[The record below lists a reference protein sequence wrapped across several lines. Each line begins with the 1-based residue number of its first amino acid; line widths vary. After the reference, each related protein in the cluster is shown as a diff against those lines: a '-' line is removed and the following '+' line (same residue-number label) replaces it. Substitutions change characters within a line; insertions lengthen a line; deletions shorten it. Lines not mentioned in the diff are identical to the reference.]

1 MTNGFK
7 LLLVSVVWSITACA
21 ATTVYNVKVNGITA
35 PGAHSLSP
43 TYVLFPANPGI
54 KVTDLE
60 FIEYVN
66 YIDSALKSRV
76 FTKVH
81 DLSEAGLVIGVSY
94 GIGDPKSS
102 TQSRTY
108 TYTPP
113 KKDDDG
119 KKPTGFWDGF
129 AKGIG
134 STSSSQPTTTT
145 TTTTYHRFL
154 VLEAFD
160 CQVSNQTNQLVPVW
174 KNTVASR
181 GTTGDLRVVF
191 PYLVAASV
199 DYLGK
204 NTKKEITVSINAGDP
219 SVKSLIK

>member
-1 MTNGFK
+1 MTTVYK
-7 LLLVSVVWSITACA
+7 LLLLSVVWSITACA
-21 ATTVYNVKVNGITA
+21 GTTVYTVKTNGITA
-35 PGAHSLSP
+35 PGAQSSSP
-43 TYVLFPANPGI
+43 TYVLFSANPGI

-60 FIEYVN
+60 FIEYVD
-66 YIDSALKSRV
+66 YIDSALKSRG

-81 DLSEAGLVIGVSY
+81 DLSEASLVIGVSY
-94 GIGDPKSS
+94 GIGDPESS
-102 TQSRTY
+102 TQSSSY

-119 KKPTGFWDGF
+119 NKPTGFWDGF

-134 STSSSQPTTTT
+134 STSSKHTSTT

-160 CQVSNQTNQLVPVW
+160 CQVSNQKNQLVPVW

-204 NTKKEITVSINAGDP
+204 NTKKEITVSIRAGDP
-219 SVKSLIK
+219 TVKSLRK